1 MHPHK
6 WSWFMPA
13 TNLMEN
19 KNGFTLVELAMVI
32 AIMSIVLGSIY
43 SVFAATNRST
53 TNNEVI
59 AEVMQN
65 LRISIDFIEQDIRM
79 AGLDRFG
86 SASAGIE
93 AATAINLR
101 FTADRNMDGVLNDNL
116 ERITYFYDATN
127 NRLRQCLWEGTLNDW
142 QTVAENVTNFQF
154 SYLDADDNLL
164 VFPIAD
170 LSEIRAVVVTMNI
183 EQPAGRSGPVNRT
196 ITKRILC
203 RNLSF

>member
-1 MHPHK
+1 MG
-6 WSWFMPA
+6 A
-13 TNLMEN
+13 TILVDD
-19 KNGFTLVELAMVI
+19 KKGFTLVEIAVAI
-32 AIMSIVLGSIY
+32 AILLLVLGAIY

-65 LRISIDFIEQDIRM
+65 LRTSIDFMEQDIRI

-86 SASAGIE
+86 SADAGIE
-93 AATAINLR
+93 AATANNLR

-116 ERITYFYDATN
+116 ERITYFYDAAN

-154 SYLDADDNLL
+154 TYLDANDNLL
-164 VFPIAD
+164 AFPVAD
-170 LSEIRAVVVTMNI
+170 LAEIRTVVVTINI
-183 EQPAGRSGPVNRT
+183 EQPAGLSGTVERT
-196 ITKRILC
+196 INKRIVC
-203 RNLSF
+203 RNLLF

>member
-1 MHPHK
+1 MAK
-6 WSWFMPA
+6 
-13 TNLMEN
+13 TKQLEN
-19 KNGFTLVELAMVI
+19 KNGFTLIELAVVI
-32 AIMSIVLGSIY
+32 AIMSIVLSAIY

-53 TNNEVI
+53 TSNEVI

-65 LRISIDFIEQDIRM
+65 LRTSIDFMEQDIRM

-86 SASAGIE
+86 SANAGIE

-101 FTADRNMDGVLNDNL
+101 FTADRNMDGALNDNL
-116 ERITYFYDATN
+116 ERITYFYDAAN

-154 SYLDADDNLL
+154 SYRDAGDSLL
-164 VFPIAD
+164 AFPIAD
-170 LSEIRAVVVTMNI
+170 LSQIRTVEVSISV
-183 EQPAGRSGPVNRT
+183 EQPAGRSEPVERT
-196 ITKRILC
+196 INKRILC

>member
-1 MHPHK
+1 MAKTKH
-6 WSWFMPA
+6 
-13 TNLMEN
+13 LEN
-19 KNGFTLVELAMVI
+19 KNGFTLIELAVVI
-32 AIMSIVLGSIY
+32 AIMSIVLSAIY

-53 TNNEVI
+53 TSNEVI

-65 LRISIDFIEQDIRM
+65 LRTSIDFMEQDIRM

-86 SASAGIE
+86 SANAGIE

-101 FTADRNMDGVLNDNL
+101 FTADRNMDGALNDNL
-116 ERITYFYDATN
+116 ERITYFYDAAN

-154 SYLDADDNLL
+154 SYRDAGDSLL
-164 VFPIAD
+164 AFPIAD
-170 LSEIRAVVVTMNI
+170 LSQIRTVEVSISV
-183 EQPAGRSGPVNRT
+183 EQPAGRSEPVERT
-196 ITKRILC
+196 INKRILC

>member
-1 MHPHK
+1 MA
-6 WSWFMPA
+6 A
-13 TNLMEN
+13 TNFVRN
-19 KNGFTLVELAMVI
+19 RNGFTLIELAVVV
-32 AIMSIVLGSIY
+32 AIMSIVLGAIY

-65 LRISIDFIEQDIRM
+65 LRTSIDFMEQDIRM

-86 SASAGIE
+86 TANAGIE
-93 AATAINLR
+93 DATAVNLR
-101 FTADRNMDGVLNDNL
+101 FTADRNMDGALNDNL
-116 ERITYFYDATN
+116 ERITYFYDAAN

-154 SYLDADDNLL
+154 SYRDAGDTLL
-164 VFPIAD
+164 AFPIAD
-170 LSEIRAVVVTMNI
+170 LNQIRTVEVSMSV
-183 EQPAGRSGPVNRT
+183 EQPAGRSGQVERT
-196 ITKRILC
+196 INKRILC